1 METCWFCKKES
12 ASADCA
18 EAVKMFSDVRRGDT
32 SNYVLVKTRSVQFKT
47 CEVRIPRCKKCK
59 VQETS
64 KIISIFVGFGCAVV
78 AAYFV
83 AFDHFKLEGVLA
95 YAAIVGLT
103 VVGLLAFIFL
113 LNLIWP
119 SRSSATPANSYNG
132 YPPIMELKRD
142 HWKIG
147 DRPPRN

>member
-32 SNYVLVKTRSVQFKT
+32 SSYVLVKTRSVQFKT
-47 CEVRIPRCKKCK
+47 CEVSIPRCRKCK
-59 VQETS
+59 DQEIR
-64 KIISIFVGFGCAVV
+64 KIILIFVGFGCAVGS
-78 AAYFV
+78 AYFI
-83 AFDHFKLEGVLA
+83 AFDGFKLQGVLA

-103 VVGLLAFIFL
+103 VVGLLAFSFL

-119 SRSSATPANSYNG
+119 PRSSATPANFYDN
-132 YPPIMELKRD
+132 YPPIIELRKS
-142 HWKIG
+142 HWQMG